1 LRAAGLVVRLI
12 AFPFFAAFPDLE
24 FTTACLREIAF
35 AADLRVFDFATV
47 RLRAFAL
54 VEALRN
60 FPFAAVFLD
69 FFIARLLPK
78 LVAGV

>member
-1 LRAAGLVVRLI
+1 
-12 AFPFFAAFPDLE
+12 
-24 FTTACLREIAF
+24 LREIAF